1 MCGEMGKIVATI
13 LVYFASNIY
22 LSCIETGIYWG
33 IPVLCIL
40 FLWVNVLPGFLPY
53 KIEEIRLRM
62 CREGCDLLEIFLASS
77 VLNLISVCYGIGGLI
92 PGIGSIWEDSKL
104 WGLNL
109 LVICIFEGI
118 VFWNGIIRV
127 YLSSYQ
133 LGINMRVIGIICG
146 MIPLVHL
153 VVLFIII
160 YLVEKELE
168 VEMHKLRQNALRR
181 EQQICKTKYPIL
193 LVHGVFFRDSKYL
206 NYWGRIPRE
215 LEQNGAKVFYGN
227 HESAVSIAQSAE
239 EIKMQIQNVL
249 QETGCEKVNII
260 AHSKGGL
267 DCRYMLAKLDMAP
280 QVASLTTINTP
291 HRGCI
296 FADYLL
302 QKISKKQQH
311 RIAKTYNSALKKLG
325 DTNPDFLGAVSELT
339 ASSCRTFN
347 AEIKDAPGVYYQ
359 SVGSLMKRVT
369 SGNFPLTMTTTL
381 VKHFDGPNDGLVGKD
396 SFPWGEKFTYLQ
408 NRGNQGITHADMVD
422 LNRKDISGFDVREF
436 YVQLVR
442 ELAARGF

>member
-1 MCGEMGKIVATI
+1 M
-13 LVYFASNIY
+13 
-22 LSCIETGIYWG
+22 
-33 IPVLCIL
+33 
-40 FLWVNVLPGFLPY
+40 
-53 KIEEIRLRM
+53 
-62 CREGCDLLEIFLASS
+62 LEIFLFAT
-77 VLNLISVCYGIGGLI
+77 VLNLVSACFGICGMI
-92 PGIGSIWEDSKL
+92 PGLRSIWDEPKM
-104 WGLNL
+104 WGIHIL
-109 LVICIFEGI
+109 LLILVENI
-118 VFWNGIIRV
+118 VFWNGIIRI

-133 LGINMRVIGIICG
+133 LGIQMRIVGIICG
-146 MIPLVHL
+146 MIPIVNL
-153 VVLFIII
+153 VVLFIMIF
-160 YLVEKELE
+160 LVERELE
-168 VEMHKLRQNALRR
+168 EETIKLRQNALRK
-181 EQQICKTKYPIL
+181 EEQICKTRYPIL

-206 NYWGRIPRE
+206 NYWGRIPGE
-215 LEQNGAKVFYGN
+215 LEKNGARVFYGN
-227 HESAVSIAQSAE
+227 NESAVSIAQSAE
-239 EIKMQIQNVL
+239 EIKMQIQKVL

-302 QKISKKQQH
+302 QKISEKQQQ

-339 ASSCRTFN
+339 ASSCRVFN
-347 AEIKDAPGVYYQ
+347 EEIKDAPGVYYQ
-359 SVGSLMKRVT
+359 SVGSRMKRVT
-369 SGNFPLTMTTTL
+369 SGKFPLTMTTTL

-422 LNRKDISGFDVREF
+422 LNRKNIRGFDVREF

-442 ELAARGF
+442 ELAERGL